1 MLIEQEITTLLRRH
15 QDGDPNAVEQLLPLV
30 YSELHRIAGSQ
41 LRKERKEH
49 TLQATALINEAWMRL
64 NQASPEFQ
72 SRAHFL
78 GIAAQAMRQI
88 LVDHARRRN
97 AGKRD
102 GGIRVQLSHAIPTT
116 DEPDDALLALDGA
129 LKNLEKKDPNKAR
142 MIEMRFFGGFT
153 AEETAAALCMSVDAV
168 RGQLRMAQ
176 AWLRREMSKELNVLP
191 ES

>member
-153 AEETAAALCMSVDAV
+153 AEETAAALGMSVDAV

-176 AWLRREMSKELNVLP
+176 AWLRREMSKELSDTRL
-191 ES
+191 